1 MGTHPI
7 FESDFDCLTDIEM
20 RHSQII
26 SEINEIL
33 EKISP
38 DDRLTTDEQNFCL
51 QIVDQK
57 IGARPNLLL
66 NLTQS
71 ILGKFSNDISELEQ
85 DENNSK
91 DKSPEALTPPLTK
104 KRKRGRPRKTPI
116 KENEILQSEKD
127 SDEPLAINYP
137 TTNETIEES
146 VTPRMSSLTVALT

>member
-1 MGTHPI
+1 
-7 FESDFDCLTDIEM
+7 M

-51 QIVDQK
+51 KIVDQK
-57 IGARPNLLL
+57 IGARLNLLI

-71 ILGKFSNDISELEQ
+71 IMGKFSNDISELEQ

-91 DKSPEALTPPLTK
+91 DESPEALTPPLTVNISM
-104 KRKRGRPRKTPI
+104 KTF
-116 KENEILQSEKD
+116 
-127 SDEPLAINYP
+127 Y
-137 TTNETIEES
+137 
-146 VTPRMSSLTVALT
+146 